1 MPNDAKMGL
10 IVGVV
15 VVIAIAVLFFR
26 GDAPAGL
33 PLAGEAAA
41 ASVSVPK
48 AGAARP
54 SQSLSHPV
62 RAKPTLQTEAKSEA
76 VSLTGQQAGSTPPA
90 LPDAKQGP
98 LLEDDGTP

>member
-1 MPNDAKMGL
+1 MGL

-26 GDAPAGL
+26 NDAPAGL

-54 SQSLSHPV
+54 SQSLSRPV
-62 RAKPTLQTEAKSEA
+62 RAKPTIQTEPRSEA
-76 VSLTGQQAGSTPPA
+76 VSLTGQQAGGTPPSTT
-90 LPDAKQGP
+90 DAKQGP
-98 LLEDDGTP
+98 LLEEDGTP